1 MDYTCIL
8 FSYDD
13 LMDIPGDDEETKYM
27 HDAHGVETAAQMLMQ
42 VFKKPG
48 DFKPINTLP
57 VLTAFHE

>member
-13 LMDIPGDDEETKYM
+13 LMDVPGDNEGTKYM
-27 HDAHGVETAAQMLMQ
+27 HDARGVEKAAQMLMQ
-42 VFKKPG
+42 IFKNPG
-48 DFKPINTLP
+48 DFKPIDTLP